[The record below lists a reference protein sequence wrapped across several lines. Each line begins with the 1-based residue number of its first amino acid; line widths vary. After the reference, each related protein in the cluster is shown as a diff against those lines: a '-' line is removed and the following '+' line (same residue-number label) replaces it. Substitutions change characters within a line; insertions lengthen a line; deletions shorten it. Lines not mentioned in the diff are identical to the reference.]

1 MAADISR
8 HNVVIFVSNPD
19 CASHEESAA
28 RNVRLHQ
35 VRQSGAVLQCARF
48 GVTSGCCDATVINVQ
63 HCSHGA
69 INCLLRNFKLE
80 YRFW

>member
-19 CASHEESAA
+19 CTPREENAA
-28 RNVRLHQ
+28 WAVCVHRVCEC
-35 VRQSGAVLQCARF
+35 GAVLQCAKL

-63 HCSHGA
+63 HCSHDA
-69 INCLLRNFKLE
+69 INCLLRNFKIE
-80 YRFW
+80 YII